1 MRTWNHKINKTHSG
15 KSVNLTAIVLEP
27 YGKKTFCMS
36 TLRGWR
42 ANLVFNYL
50 QCESNTWDINI
61 ARKFV
66 IMESV
71 RTAKDQYEA
80 QKFLSTVNL
89 LGSMDIHFWSSKFL
103 TNRNLASKAWRVF
116 YT

>member
-1 MRTWNHKINKTHSG
+1 MRMWNHKINKTQSG
-15 KSVNLTAIVLEP
+15 KSVNLTVIVLES

-42 ANLVFNYL
+42 ANMVFNHL
-50 QCESNTWDINI
+50 QCESSTWDINI

-71 RTAKDQYEA
+71 RTAKNQYEA
-80 QKFLSTVNL
+80 NKFLAAVNL
-89 LGSMDIHFWSSKFL
+89 LGSMEIHFWASKFL
-103 TNRNLASKAWRVF
+103 IDRNLASRAWRVF